1 VKKEEGNAGDFMA
14 VCLCMLALTV
24 VMLSYVDSV
33 RLVGEKTQISQ
44 LARKYILKMET
55 EGRLTDADRTTL
67 CQELESLGVTGV
79 DLGGSTLEK
88 AGYGEAIVLVIR
100 GRLRDGYEFEE
111 KRVSVAK
118 H

>member
-1 VKKEEGNAGDFMA
+1 MA

-44 LARKYILKMET
+44 LARKYILKM

>member
-1 VKKEEGNAGDFMA
+1 MA

-33 RLVGEKTQISQ
+33 RLVGEKTQICQ

-55 EGRLTDADRTTL
+55 EGL

>member
-1 VKKEEGNAGDFMA
+1 MSLYACSDGGNA
-14 VCLCMLALTV
+14 VLCGQCETGGGKDA
-24 VMLSYVDSV
+24 D
-33 RLVGEKTQISQ
+33 QQ